1 MSFERVDLIKMKG
14 ERILKSLNW
23 AIDAYCRR
31 ELSDEEFDELWK
43 ILDNE
48 FADVRD
54 ELYKCE
60 K

>member
-1 MSFERVDLIKMKG
+1 MLFAREDSLKMKG
-14 ERILKSLNW
+14 ERVLKALSW
-23 AIDAYCRR
+23 TIDAYCRR

-48 FADVRD
+48 FADVRA
-54 ELYKCE
+54 ELYKRE